1 MQFVFSISFPTQEIV
16 KSEIVSCNHTLII
29 DVIKGLNQIG
39 TISIKFTLNS
49 KITSEFDFSFEF
61 CQHLVKVFNIKVVP
75 NIPLYLQK
83 KFYIFLRW
91 LSIFLI
97 FYRLMR

>member
-1 MQFVFSISFPTQEIV
+1 
-16 KSEIVSCNHTLII
+16 VSCNHTLII
-29 DVIKGLNQIG
+29 DVIEGLNQIG

-49 KITSEFDFSFEF
+49 KITYEFDFSFEF

-83 KFYIFLRW
+83 KVLYFSKVAKYFLD
-91 LSIFLI
+91 FLPTYALNRNS
-97 FYRLMR
+97 FRKFKSSFP